1 MTRPAPTTEAVWRN
15 SRRVTWVWAPI
26 SRLLRRAMDGG
37 ADALVGAA
45 AADVRH
51 RGVDIGVARAAVLGE
66 QRYRGHDLAGLAVA
80 ALRHVLGD
88 PGPLHGVAPAR
99 RQPFDRGHALPG
111 RRRDR
116 HHAGAHRGA
125 VEMHGAGA
133 ALGDAASEL
142 RAGEAEV
149 VAQHPQE
156 RRVGRDVHGLAF
168 AVAGEDDRGHDALRA
183 AGCRESGVATGK
195 GEGGRRKGWATLQI
209 GHDPPMSGLR
219 SASMRPGTW
228 SAARA
233 PGLPSVTLLNPRRVM

>member
-1 MTRPAPTTEAVWRN
+1 MTRPAPTTEAVCRN

-26 SRLLRRAMDGG
+26 SRLLRRAVDGG

-88 PGPLHGVAPAR
+88 PGPLHGVAPAW

-111 RRRDR
+111 DRRDG
-116 HHAGAHRGA
+116 HHAGSHGRA
-125 VEMHGAGA
+125 VEMHGAGP
-133 ALGDAASEL
+133 ALRDAASEL
-142 RAGEAEV
+142 RAGETEV

-156 RRVGRDVHGLAF
+156 RRIGRHVHGLAF
-168 AVAGEDDRGHDALRA
+168 AVDGEDDRGHDALRA
-183 AGCRESGVATGK
+183 RVSENWRWGRAGGRGATATG
-195 GEGGRRKGWATLQI
+195 RAAPAV
-209 GHDPPMSGLR
+209 PPRHAHRACLR
-219 SASMRPGTW
+219 TDW
-228 SAARA
+228 
-233 PGLPSVTLLNPRRVM
+233 

>member
-26 SRLLRRAMDGG
+26 SGLLRRAVDGG
-37 ADALVGAA
+37 ADPLVGAA
-45 AADVRH
+45 AAVFGH
-51 RGVDIGVARAAVLGE
+51 RGVDIGVAGVAFLGG
-66 QRYRGHDLAGLAVA
+66 RRCGGHDLAGLAVA

-88 PGPLHGVAPAR
+88 PGPLPRVAAAG
-99 RQPFDRGHALPG
+99 RQPLDRGHALPG
-111 RRRDR
+111 DRRDG
-116 HHAGAHRGA
+116 HHAGSHGRA

-142 RAGEAEV
+142 RAGETEV

-156 RRVGRDVHGLAF
+156 RRVWRDVHGLAF
-168 AVAGEDDRGHDALRA
+168 AVDGEDDRGHDALRA
-183 AGCRESGVATGK
+183 EGVEKAGVATGK

-219 SASMRPGTW
+219 SVSMRPGS

-233 PGLPSVTLLNPRRVM
+233 PDFPSVTLSNPRRVM

>member
-26 SRLLRRAMDGG
+26 SRLLRRAVDGG

-51 RGVDIGVARAAVLGE
+51 RGVDIGVAGAAVLGE

-88 PGPLHGVAPAR
+88 PGPLHGVAPAW

-116 HHAGAHRGA
+116 HHAGAHRSA

-133 ALGDAASEL
+133 ALRRRGRGARP
-142 RAGEAEV
+142 RA
-149 VAQHPQE
+149 
-156 RRVGRDVHGLAF
+156 RRAF
-168 AVAGEDDRGHDALRA
+168 
-183 AGCRESGVATGK
+183 
-195 GEGGRRKGWATLQI
+195 
-209 GHDPPMSGLR
+209 
-219 SASMRPGTW
+219 
-228 SAARA
+228 
-233 PGLPSVTLLNPRRVM
+233 PR